1 MIDKVSPDVRS
12 HIMRQVKGK
21 NTSSELKVRKAL
33 HVAGYRFRLHR
44 KDLPG
49 KPDIVLPKYR
59 VVVLVH
65 GCLWH
70 GHQCKRFRW
79 PVANAA
85 YWRNKIERN
94 MARDAVNLET
104 LKQQLWHVKV
114 IWDCQLKEGIAA
126 LLDSLEQ
133 MRLWFEHWGPF
144 YRLPRD
150 MRLPRQPSG
159 LPQVAHREIKTYI
172 EEGHK

>member
-33 HVAGYRFRLHR
+33 HAAGYRFRLHR
-44 KDLPG
+44 KGLPG

-59 VVVLVH
+59 VAVLVH

-79 PVANAA
+79 PVANAD
-85 YWRNKIERN
+85 YWRAKIERN
-94 MARDAVNLET
+94 MARDAANLEA
-104 LKQQLWHVKV
+104 LQEQLWHVKV
-114 IWDCQLKEGIAA
+114 VWDCQLKEGIAD
-126 LLDSLEQ
+126 LLANLK
-133 MRLWFEHWGPF
+133 RLRPWFEHWGPF

-150 MRLPRQPSG
+150 MRLPRQRSG
-159 LPQVAHREIKTYI
+159 FPEASPREIKAYI
-172 EEGHK
+172 EEGRR